1 MIENSQ
7 RILSTWRHL
16 WPRSCLPSAPH
27 TMARYH
33 ISLVPTSPDTSRLS
47 RDSSSETN
55 QRNMSLTLRKINS
68 QQVKTPQKIFIFLI
82 TFFTSKRTQCPFIVS
97 SVASDFTLCMILNIT
112 YFQMFKEDLSVEA
125 GHRWG
130 TPTAASVSSSP
141 TSAVGTYQLTVRVL
155 WHGGGVTHDEH
166 NPVWHLLQG
175 HWRGLK
181 AKSGQ
186 DRGDWTSAGGWEHQ
200 QLQ

>member
-1 MIENSQ
+1 MVENSQ

-16 WPRSCLPSAPH
+16 RPRSCLPSAPH

-47 RDSSSETN
+47 RDCSSETN

-82 TFFTSKRTQCPFIVS
+82 TFFAYSKRTQCPFIVS

-112 YFQMFKEDLSVEA
+112 YFQMFKEDLSVD
-125 GHRWG
+125 
-130 TPTAASVSSSP
+130 
-141 TSAVGTYQLTVRVL
+141 AV
-155 WHGGGVTHDEH
+155 DEGL
-166 NPVWHLLQG
+166 LLQP
-175 HWRGLK
+175 R
-181 AKSGQ
+181 
-186 DRGDWTSAGGWEHQ
+186 
-200 QLQ
+200 